1 MQIRLATRT
10 LRLRQPLR
18 TAHGTTTERHSVEIA
33 ISDQGLVG
41 HGEAAPLPGFGLE
54 SFDDALHSLQ
64 EWANDHHKFPISP
77 AARSLHNPS
86 KSTIN
91 FSAPKAREKMWE
103 PGKLRLIPRPL
114 VRGDFR
120 TRGD

>member
-64 EWANDHHKFPISP
+64 EWANDHHKFPTSP
-77 AARSLHNPS
+77 AARSAAL
-86 KSTIN
+86 
-91 FSAPKAREKMWE
+91 AA
-103 PGKLRLIPRPL
+103 L
-114 VRGDFR
+114 D
-120 TRGD
+120 D

>member
-54 SFDDALHSLQ
+54 SFDDALVSEEWESMENHSALVS
-64 EWANDHHKFPISP
+64 EGWESIENHSP
-77 AARSLHNPS
+77 ASFDEVDEACPLLLVWAS
-86 KSTIN
+86 
-91 FSAPKAREKMWE
+91 
-103 PGKLRLIPRPL
+103 PR
-114 VRGDFR
+114 VHHS
-120 TRGD
+120 